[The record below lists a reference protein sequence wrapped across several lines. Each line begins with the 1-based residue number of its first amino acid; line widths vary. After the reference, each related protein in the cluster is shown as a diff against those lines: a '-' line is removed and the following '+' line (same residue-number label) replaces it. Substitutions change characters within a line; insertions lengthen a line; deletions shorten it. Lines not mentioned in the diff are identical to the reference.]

1 MLTAIHSR
9 RADSA
14 VLDAFKRQLAAGMAA
29 PLVGERVECQKDF
42 TQPMAVV
49 AEDPNQLSLF

>member
-1 MLTAIHSR
+1 MRKRPIVA
-9 RADSA
+9 
-14 VLDAFKRQLAAGMAA
+14 RQLAAGMAA
-29 PLVGERVECQKDF
+29 PLVGERVECQEDF